1 MASNTIKEAMG
12 LVNKRSVTDHVDGRR
27 MREFNRTWR
36 KEKFIVCTYVLVGT
50 DLTTKLIANKPCFSS
65 KVIGELANTCK
76 HYQILIHIHAPD
88 MQDVQGFFTMTLE

>member
-65 KVIGELANTCK
+65 KVIDAT
-76 HYQILIHIHAPD
+76 ILSRYLHARGLLQYRGDGNVRVTRQPRY
-88 MQDVQGFFTMTLE
+88 

>member
-1 MASNTIKEAMG
+1 MASDTIKEAMG

-65 KVIGELANTCK
+65 KVTCHKQIRPVAAEVVAATTHQHTHLAP
-76 HYQILIHIHAPD
+76 AP
-88 MQDVQGFFTMTLE
+88 